1 MLDFPS
7 LWLIWVM
14 IMKHT
19 HHAALFCL
27 CSSLLLTVAPLIAA
41 GSENGTVLINH
52 VKWTDQLES
61 SGQPTKTQLAGL
73 VNDGFDMVINL
84 APPQSEGSFPDEGG
98 IVAGSGLIY
107 VNIPV
112 DWEKPTLE
120 DFHFFTGAL
129 AAASGQRVLV
139 HCQINMRASTFTFLY
154 RVVHDGVDPQEAW
167 EKVNEVW
174 VPHDQWMDFITQVL
188 EDAGLDVELM

>member
-1 MLDFPS
+1 
-7 LWLIWVM
+7 M
-14 IMKHT
+14 IMKNT
-19 HHAALFCL
+19 HHAVLFCL
-27 CSSLLLTVAPLIAA
+27 CSYLLWTVAPLFGADSKSDA
-41 GSENGTVLINH
+41 KLINH

-98 IVAGSGLIY
+98 IVAGNGLVY

-112 DWEKPTLE
+112 DWDKPRPE
-120 DFHFFTGAL
+120 DFHFFAETL

-154 RVVHDGVDPQEAW
+154 RVVHDRVDPQEAW
-167 EKVNEVW
+167 EKVTEVW
-174 VPHDQWMDFITQVL
+174 VPHDQWMDFVTQVL
-188 EDAGLDVELM
+188 EDAGIDVELM